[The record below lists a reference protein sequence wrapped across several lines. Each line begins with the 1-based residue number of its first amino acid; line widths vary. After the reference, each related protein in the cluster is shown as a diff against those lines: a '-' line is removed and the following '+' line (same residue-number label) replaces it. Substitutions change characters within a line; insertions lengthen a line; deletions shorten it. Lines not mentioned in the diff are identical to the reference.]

1 MPHPTYDRSPW
12 LLEPGVSFLNHGSFG
27 ATPAPVLEAQK
38 VWRERMEAEPV
49 RFLDRE
55 LVPRLDEVRHE
66 VARFLRA
73 DPEGLAFVSNA
84 TMGVSTVLA
93 SRRFEPGD
101 ELLAGDH
108 EYNATINALRAA
120 AERDGAVVRLV
131 RVPFPIQEP
140 SEAVEAYLEAVT
152 PRTRFAL
159 VSHVTSPTALVLP
172 IDAIVRE
179 LDRRGVDTL
188 VDAAHAPGMV
198 DVDLGRLA
206 AAYWT
211 ANAHKWLC
219 APKGVG
225 MLHVRADLRARVHPL
240 VVSHGRNADRPDRSR
255 FRLEFD
261 WTGTG
266 DPSGILSLPAAL
278 RYVGGLDD
286 DGWTGVH
293 GDQPLA
299 RATRPRPAVQ
309 RARRA
314 SRRRPT
320 GCWARW
326 RPCRCRAS
334 RRHAPRPSG
343 CRPRSTTRTASRS
356 RSWSSRCG
364 PRSRPAAV
372 RSRRSCA
379 SRRSGTTDQEE
390 YAQLAESLARRLRGP
405 ASPRALLGRL
415 RKT

>member
-1 MPHPTYDRSPW
+1 MLDPD
-12 LLEPGVSFLNHGSFG
+12 VSFLNHGSFG
-27 ATPAPVLEAQK
+27 ACPVPVLEAQK

-73 DPEGLAFVSNA
+73 DPEGLAFVTNA

-108 EYNATINALRAA
+108 EYNATLNAMRAA
-120 AERDGAVVRLV
+120 AERDGAVVRMV

-140 SEAVEAYLEAVT
+140 SQAVEAYLEAVT
-152 PRTRFAL
+152 PKTRLAI

-198 DVDLGRLA
+198 EVDLGRLS

-225 MLHVRADLRARVHPL
+225 MLHVRADLRAHVHPL
-240 VVSHGRNADRPDRSR
+240 VISHGRNADRPDRSR
-255 FRLEFD
+255 LRLEFD

-286 DGWTGVH
+286 DGWTGFM
-293 GDQPLA
+293 
-299 RATRPRPAVQ
+299 ATNRSM
-309 RARRA
+309 ARRGRDLLCSA
-314 SRRRPT
+314 LGVTP
-320 GCWARW
+320 
-326 RPCRCRAS
+326 P
-334 RRHAPRPSG
+334 APDGMLGSM
-343 CRPRSTTRTASRS
+343 
-356 RSWSSRCG
+356 
-364 PRSRPAAV
+364 AAV
-372 RSRRSCA
+372 PLPGLAPTRAAAERLQTALFDEERIEVPITIFPVRAAVEAGAGPEQALVRISAQRYNR
-379 SRRSGTTDQEE
+379 TEE
-390 YAQLAESLARRLRGP
+390 YARLAESLARRLRGP